1 MEKRISGTT
10 TLLALIGSPVGHS
23 GSPAMHNYSFEKLG
37 LDYAYMAFEIKEDQV
52 GEFLDA
58 ARLLKIRGFNV
69 TMPCKME
76 VARQI
81 MGASNTV
88 VNENG
93 KLIGHNTDGVGF
105 VKNLAEHGVSVKDK
119 TITLMGGGGAGT
131 AIFVQLAL
139 DGASEI
145 HVFNRKGA
153 NFEKLEKIAKK
164 ILEFAPKCKIQ
175 ICDLADEKALYD
187 SIGESDI
194 LVNATNVGMKPNEKG
209 TMIQDTSVYR
219 EDLVVAEI
227 IYNPKET
234 RMMREAK
241 EAGVKC
247 VVGGKG
253 MLLGDLDLT
262 WNLKFL

>member
-1 MEKRISGTT
+1 MISSIAAAAFLYRNAGEVFCF
-10 TLLALIGSPVGHS
+10 PVW
-23 GSPAMHNYSFEKLG
+23 NR
-37 LDYAYMAFEIKEDQV
+37 KEDGDHDGAEHFEQV
-52 GEFLDA
+52 GIDLEPDADLHNNVVDDA
-58 ARLLKIRGFNV
+58 ADANAEQLERK
-69 TMPCKME
+69 
-76 VARQI
+76 VA
-81 MGASNTV
+81 
-88 VNENG
+88 
-93 KLIGHNTDGVGF
+93 
-105 VKNLAEHGVSVKDK
+105 KNLAEHGVSVKDK

-194 LVNATNVGMKPNEKG
+194 LVNATNVGMKPNEEG

-253 MLLGDLDLT
+253 MLLWQGAEAFHLFT
-262 WNLKFL
+262 GQEMPVEEVKAKFFTE